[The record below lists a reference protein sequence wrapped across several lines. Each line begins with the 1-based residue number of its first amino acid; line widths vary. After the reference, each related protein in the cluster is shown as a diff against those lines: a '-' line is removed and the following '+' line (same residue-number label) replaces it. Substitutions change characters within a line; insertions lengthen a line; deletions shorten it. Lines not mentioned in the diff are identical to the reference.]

1 MRSSG
6 FDARILSVNGTP
18 FDGDL
23 EIRFY
28 AAVDRLSQGD
38 EVEITEWRKNA
49 ATGRKTT
56 LPEIRADVVTIKSPH
71 PDAISETRSWLGG
84 VTDRIFPRKEAG
96 LAKGILFG
104 DGTGISEEEYAG
116 YRTSGL
122 SHLVV
127 ASGGNVAVVG
137 GMLAVFAKRLPFAA
151 RAAFLLCGIWGYAA
165 LAGSGIPVMRA
176 AFMSTVA
183 TLCEPAF
190 EADAIATLL
199 AVGVGMVLWN
209 PLTASDASFLLSFA
223 ATLGMS
229 AVAPKISENLS
240 FVPKSLSLK
249 ETAVATLAATVAT
262 VPVTAAAF

>member
-1 MRSSG
+1 M
-6 FDARILSVNGTP
+6 
-18 FDGDL
+18 

-38 EVEITEWRKNA
+38 EVEITEWRKND

-137 GMLAVFAKRLPFAA
+137 
-151 RAAFLLCGIWGYAA
+151 
-165 LAGSGIPVMRA
+165 
-176 AFMSTVA
+176 
-183 TLCEPAF
+183 
-190 EADAIATLL
+190 
-199 AVGVGMVLWN
+199 
-209 PLTASDASFLLSFA
+209 
-223 ATLGMS
+223 
-229 AVAPKISENLS
+229 
-240 FVPKSLSLK
+240 
-249 ETAVATLAATVAT
+249 
-262 VPVTAAAF
+262 